1 MAKLQRLLN
10 ESTIIDLK
18 MIFRLCARYRSL
30 SVLGVM
36 FFIASVVFLTLSR
49 PVIYSAS
56 APIKVFPRSLVG
68 KDKQSFITTPNENL
82 ITLEELRLNVQ
93 NRTFLNKIAK
103 GLISD
108 SSFKLSSFLGANK
121 EQSTSNLASMLNE
134 SIYIENGLTEDRFN
148 LIVTSS
154 DKTIPHLL
162 LKHLILAIENERVRI
177 GQYALKKELSSVE
190 DLLKESQALMS
201 SRVGEN
207 PLEEQSVLSNKIS
220 TLKDEAKILQQSVSV
235 ESINIS
241 ALSARLHENRKNV
254 EPQTNQLDKPE
265 AKEARVRIQEL
276 KGNIL
281 QLKAIAN
288 KNQSQDDKKII
299 SQLESELGQLST
311 KYRSVASLQN
321 FEQKENFAEKQREG
335 QKALEFD
342 LEVAKTKL
350 TKLNQEYDLIMTE
363 LNSTIE
369 KKMALDSKVASLQAD
384 LQFQKELESK
394 QMSLKLNI
402 ATYTSDVL
410 FEDFQVAVN
419 SFRTTSMLFIYLW
432 SLALASAFYLL
443 MIIGNFIMD
452 DKIYQ
457 ADDVH
462 HSIAGLSFV
471 GEVPAFSDKLK

>member
-18 MIFRLCARYRSL
+18 MILCLSARYRSL
-30 SVLGVM
+30 SVLGLL
-36 FFIASVVFLTLSR
+36 FFIASVVFFTLTR

-56 APIKVFPRSLVG
+56 APIKVFPKNFVS
-68 KDKQSFITTPNENL
+68 KEKQSFMPTPNENL

-93 NRTFLNKIAK
+93 NRAFLNKVAES
-103 GLISD
+103 LVAD
-108 SSFKLSSFLGANK
+108 STFKFSTFLGSNK
-121 EQSTSNLASMLNE
+121 VLNSSSLVSVLNE
-134 SIYIENGLTEDRFN
+134 NIHIENGLMEDRFN
-148 LIVTSS
+148 LVVTSA

-162 LKHLILAIENERVRI
+162 LKHLIPAIENERVRI

-190 DLLKESQALMS
+190 DLLKESQALMN

-207 PLEEQSVLSNKIS
+207 PLEEQSILSNKIS
-220 TLKDEAKILQQSVSV
+220 SLKDEAKILQQSVSV

-241 ALSARLHENRKNV
+241 ALSAKLHENRKNV
-254 EPQTNQLDKPE
+254 GPQTSQLDKPE
-265 AKEARVRIQEL
+265 AKEARLRIQEL
-276 KGNIL
+276 QGNIL
-281 QLKAIAN
+281 QLRAMTKA
-288 KNQSQDDKKII
+288 NQSHYDKKII
-299 SQLESELGQLST
+299 SQLESELNQLST

-321 FEQKENFAEKQREG
+321 FEQKESFVAKQREG
-335 QKALEFD
+335 QKTLEFD
-342 LEVAKTKL
+342 LQVAKTKL
-350 TKLNQEYDLIMTE
+350 SKLNQEYDLIMTE

-369 KKMALDSKVASLQAD
+369 KKMALDSQVASLQAD
-384 LQFQKELESK
+384 MQFQKELESK

-410 FEDFQVAVN
+410 FEDFQIAVN
-419 SFRTTSMLFIYLW
+419 SFRSISMLFIYLW
-432 SLALASAFYLL
+432 SLVLAGAVYLL
-443 MIIGNFIMD
+443 MIVGKFIMD